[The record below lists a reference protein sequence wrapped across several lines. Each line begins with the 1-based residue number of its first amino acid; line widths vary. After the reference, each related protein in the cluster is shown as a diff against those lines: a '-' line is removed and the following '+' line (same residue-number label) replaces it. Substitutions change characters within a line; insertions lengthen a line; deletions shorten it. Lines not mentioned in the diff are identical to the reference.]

1 MSDTKFTHPML
12 YNHKTGDPIGYKSET
27 EMLKALVELLT
38 AEKIKNDMANNLLFN
53 TDSYKPSH
61 WVQMPPK
68 TTHQMS
74 YLESRGGRYGR
85 TVMFGLQPILSLLEK
100 GITKQDV
107 EQAEAFYKEHGEP
120 FNKEGWMYIVEKHGG
135 KLPIKIRAVPEG
147 MVVPTG
153 NVLMTCENTDPNCYW
168 LTSYFETMLMRV
180 WYPITVATQSWHCK
194 QIIKQFLDET
204 ADDTA
209 AEILFK
215 LHDFGSRGV
224 SSRESAAIG
233 GAAHL
238 VNFWGSD
245 TVDGVVFANNNYKC
259 KMAGFSIP
267 AAEHSTITSW
277 GKENEVDAYRNMLKQ
292 FAKPGSMVA
301 VVSDSY
307 DIYNAVGN
315 IWGKQLKD
323 EVIASGAT
331 VIIRPDSGKPSEV
344 VLKCLQLLEENFGVT
359 YNKKS
364 FKVLNHVRV
373 IQGDGINEDSIR
385 EILQVAKAAG
395 YSASNI
401 AFGMGG
407 ALLQQVNRDTQ
418 RFAYKCS
425 WARIDGKDVEVFK
438 DPVTDP
444 GKTSKKGRLD
454 LVKRI
459 SDGKLITVSGSE
471 EFNSVMQT
479 VFLNGKVM
487 KTYTFDEVRANA
499 AKES

>member
-1 MSDTKFTHPML
+1 MSESQKFTHPL
-12 YNHKTGDPIGYKSET
+12 LFNKEGELTPYKTEV
-27 EMLKALVELLT
+27 EMLKALTALLS
-38 AEKIKNDMANNLLFN
+38 AEKTLNDMQNNLLFN

-61 WVQMPPK
+61 WLQYPPN
-68 TTHQMS
+68 TTYTQS
-74 YLESRGGRYGR
+74 YLESRGGKYGR
-85 TVMFGLQPILSLLEK
+85 TVMFGLQPILTLLEK
-100 GITKQDV
+100 GITKENV
-107 EQAEAFYKEHGEP
+107 EQAAQFYQLHGEP

-135 KLPIKIRAVPEG
+135 KLPLKIRAVPEG

-238 VNFWGSD
+238 VNFMGSD
-245 TVDGVVFANNNYKC
+245 TVDGVVFANNHYNC
-259 KMAGFSIP
+259 GMAGFSIP
-267 AAEHSTITSW
+267 AAEHSTITTY
-277 GKENEVDAYRNMLKQ
+277 GRDKEVDAYRNMLKQ
-292 FAKPGSMVA
+292 FAKPGALVA

-344 VLKCLQLLEENFGVT
+344 VLKCLQLLDENFGTT
-359 YNKKS
+359 YNRKG
-364 FKVLNHVRV
+364 FKVLNYVRV

-385 EILQVAKAAG
+385 EILQVAKNAG

-425 WARIDGKDVEVFK
+425 WAKIDGKDVEVFK

-444 GKTSKKGRLD
+444 GKTSKKGKLD
-454 LVKRI
+454 LVRRTA
-459 SDGKLITVSGSE
+459 DGKLVTVSGSE
-471 EFNSVMQT
+471 QFGSIMRT
-479 VFLNGKVM
+479 VFLNGKVIT
-487 KTYTFDEVRANA
+487 KYTLDQVRKLA
-499 AKES
+499 EEG